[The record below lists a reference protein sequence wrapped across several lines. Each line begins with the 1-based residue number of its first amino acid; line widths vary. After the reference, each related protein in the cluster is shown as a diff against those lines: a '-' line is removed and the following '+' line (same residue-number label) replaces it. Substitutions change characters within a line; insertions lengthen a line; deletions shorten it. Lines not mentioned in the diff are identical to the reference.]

1 MQTPSPGIHFSADR
15 SIIKVGMCVVFT
27 WEVEEAKEVYFYTED
42 EQWPDKGVAA
52 KDSRQ
57 VCQRE
62 SKTYYLR
69 AVKLDDTVEVREIRI
84 PVEAMPGL

>member
-1 MQTPSPGIHFSADR
+1 
-15 SIIKVGMCVVFT
+15 MCVVFT
-27 WEVEEAKEVYFYTED
+27 WEVEDEAKGIYFYTED
-42 EQWPDKGVAA
+42 EQWLDKGVAA

-57 VCQRE
+57 VCQKE

-69 AVKLDDTVEVREIRI
+69 VVKLDDTVEVREIRI

>member
-1 MQTPSPGIHFSADR
+1 
-15 SIIKVGMCVVFT
+15 MCVVFT
-27 WEVEEAKEVYFYTED
+27 WEVEEAKEVYFYAED
-42 EQWPDKGVAA
+42 EQWPDKSAPT

-69 AVKLDDTVEVREIRI
+69 VVKLDDTVEVREIRI